1 MAEKSVVE
9 LMIKLRDALS
19 GPARKAEAQVSKFG
33 VALEKFERR
42 ARHFKSVAIAGAA
55 MEAMALG
62 IGEALKGFAE
72 PAIEF
77 QRAQEDLER
86 ATRLTAGQL
95 AAFEHQATRLS
106 DRWPRSA
113 EQITEAQANLVRML
127 GSASAAME
135 TVGIAT
141 QFATATQMDMR
152 SATNLLAT
160 AYENIGNKG
169 VPLKIGFRELA
180 DELTVLQNRFSTS
193 RENGDMLVRSF
204 ARLSSVAKVAGVGS
218 TQLMAALGVLNKSGF
233 AGGRGAAEYLEQAIE
248 RLGALDKDGIPAITK
263 WGMMLAGHMGA
274 HGHFH
279 MNLLGTL
286 ANMQRA
292 NPMRLQAYLKSLGQV
307 GGTLQILIDRYA
319 QVTDAVKTLHHAQG
333 ATYSLASEMNKGW
346 HQQMED
352 LHDSYQ
358 NLERTL
364 GTVLV
369 PVLIEIAR
377 WLEPIIERFRQ
388 FAEAHTTLVKVVMVG
403 GLLLA
408 GLLAIGGAIAL
419 LVAGFGMVAT
429 TVEFLGTV
437 FEGFEGVMATFDA
450 IADANPLGLI
460 AIAAAAL
467 AIVAYDVYEHWNTVK
482 AFFERMAPSLEKP
495 FLWLWNK
502 LTGYAHLAEQW
513 GKNFIGA
520 IIRGL
525 EAEVGK
531 LLGWAEKMGA
541 SLKRLL
547 PFFHHGGVPAAVQ
560 HHMRHVH
567 HGGVPAAVQH
577 HMRHVHHVAARAL
590 KPAPSLAALAAMSI
604 AAAPPMAAAAGTGG
618 MHMHFHA
625 HVEPG
630 AAGNQEEF
638 ADLMLEAFQARQVE
652 FAEQVARLHERAAGN
667 WNRTGF

>member
-1 MAEKSVVE
+1 
-9 LMIKLRDALS
+9 
-19 GPARKAEAQVSKFG
+19 
-33 VALEKFERR
+33 
-42 ARHFKSVAIAGAA
+42 
-55 MEAMALG
+55 
-62 IGEALKGFAE
+62 
-72 PAIEF
+72 
-77 QRAQEDLER
+77 
-86 ATRLTAGQL
+86 
-95 AAFEHQATRLS
+95 
-106 DRWPRSA
+106 
-113 EQITEAQANLVRML
+113 
-127 GSASAAME
+127 
-135 TVGIAT
+135 
-141 QFATATQMDMR
+141 
-152 SATNLLAT
+152 
-160 AYENIGNKG
+160 
-169 VPLKIGFRELA
+169 
-180 DELTVLQNRFSTS
+180 
-193 RENGDMLVRSF
+193 
-204 ARLSSVAKVAGVGS
+204 
-218 TQLMAALGVLNKSGF
+218 MAALGVLNKSGF

-248 RLGALDKDGIPAITK
+248 RLGALDQDGIPAITK

-319 QVTDAVKTLHHAQG
+319 H
-333 ATYSLASEMNKGW
+333 SLASEMNKGW

-377 WLEPIIERFRQ
+377 WLEPIIERFRR

-567 HGGVPAAVQH
+567 H
-577 HMRHVHHVAARAL
+577 VAARAL

-638 ADLMLEAFQARQVE
+638 ADLMLEAFQARQEE